1 LTGLRQAVIVVVS
14 ETPQPETDGVKRMR
28 LSILHIGNR
37 RNKITLATKE
47 GFKARTSATQRRDSV
62 QTASV
67 TVWVT
72 EAVFLFSTIYC
83 RIRPCRFIAGLG
95 RVGLLPESFSSKEA

>member
-1 LTGLRQAVIVVVS
+1 MKKHRRSGLTGLRRAVIVVVS

-47 GFKARTSATQRRDSV
+47 EFKARTSATQRRDSV

-83 RIRPCRFIAGLG
+83 RIRP
-95 RVGLLPESFSSKEA
+95 